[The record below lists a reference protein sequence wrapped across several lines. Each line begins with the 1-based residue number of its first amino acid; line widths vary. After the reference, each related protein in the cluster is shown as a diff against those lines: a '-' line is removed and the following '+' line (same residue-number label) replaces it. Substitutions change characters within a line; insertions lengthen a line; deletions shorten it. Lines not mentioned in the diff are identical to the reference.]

1 MLVKCTAKK
10 PNESQAQTL
19 GEYYKTYGAKHDSH
33 LTVGKT
39 YLVLGLVINAGSG
52 RMAAGVSL
60 TLLCDY
66 GHIESYPI
74 VLFEVLNGRVDP
86 EWMVRN
92 RPDGIV
98 EVEPELLL
106 GPHFVEDH
114 LDGVPEAVKPF
125 KELVSRMEQRAA
137 SPVNGRG

>member
-1 MLVKCTAKK
+1 MIVKCTAKK
-10 PNESQAQTL
+10 PNGSQAEVL
-19 GEYYKTYGAKHDSH
+19 GEYYKKYGVKHDSH

-39 YLVLGLVINAGSG
+39 YIVLGLVINIGSA
-52 RMAAGVSL
+52 RMAVGVSL

-74 VLFEVLNGRVDP
+74 VLFEVLDGRVDP

-92 RPDGIV
+92 CPDGIV
-98 EVEPELLL
+98 QVEPELLL

-114 LDGVPEAVKPF
+114 LDGVPEAVKTF
-125 KELVSRMEQRAA
+125 KELVGRMEQRAT
-137 SPVNGRG
+137 SPVIKG

>member
-10 PNESQAQTL
+10 PNESQAKSL
-19 GEYYKTYGAKHDSH
+19 GEYYQKYGARHDSH

-39 YLVLGLVINAGSG
+39 YLVLGLVTNTGSA
-52 RMAAGVSL
+52 RMAAGISV

-74 VLFEVLNGRVDP
+74 VLFEVLDGRVDP
-86 EWMVRN
+86 EWIVRS

-98 EVEPELLL
+98 EMEPELLL
-106 GPHFVEDH
+106 GPHFAEDH
-114 LDGVPEAVKPF
+114 LDGVQEAIKPF
-125 KELVSRMEQRAA
+125 KELLRRMEQRAA
-137 SPVNGRG
+137 SPVNNR